1 MGLINTH
8 TSPSVIAGHAIE
20 DARYMCTRQY
30 GDAPEVEIKGRTNLT
45 FSYIPS
51 HLYYM
56 LFEVRA
62 PLLAGT
68 PLPGGAPT
76 WSRLARASRR

>member
-1 MGLINTH
+1 
-8 TSPSVIAGHAIE
+8 
-20 DARYMCTRQY
+20 MCVRQY
-30 GDAPEVEIKGRTNLT
+30 GDAPEVEIKGRLDLV

-62 PLLAGT
+62 
-68 PLPGGAPT
+68 
-76 WSRLARASRR
+76 RERARAGADWRRASCGRSGARRGVECAVRPSRR